1 MKSSGLKSGGLKSG
15 GLKSGGLKSSG
26 LKRGPY
32 GTRRAFLGASLGLAA
47 AAATA
52 LPARADDASGRR
64 RRIPRGGIGMHLY
77 TMRDVLAKDFAGTL
91 ERLAE
96 IGYATVGVSGRHGHG
111 AADIRRML
119 DAVEL
124 RAVLEHVSYDTL
136 RGGGLSQALADLHTL
151 GAKWPVVPSLP
162 GALHTPAGFREA
174 AREFNRIGQASRDA
188 GLGRL
193 LFHNHGTDHAVV
205 DGTSLYDIL
214 VTETDPE
221 LVGFE
226 LDVYWAAKGGADPA
240 TYFVRHP
247 RRFPALHVKDMAP
260 DGGFADVG
268 SGTLDFAAMFRP
280 AHVGGVRQWLVEHD
294 SPADPFATARNSYA
308 YLAALRY

>member
-1 MKSSGLKSGGLKSG
+1 M
-15 GLKSGGLKSSG
+15 
-26 LKRGPY
+26 
-32 GTRRAFLGASLGLAA
+32 GLAA
-47 AAATA
+47 AVGTA
-52 LPARADDASGRR
+52 LPARAGEASRR

-77 TMRDVLAKDFAGTL
+77 TMRSVLAQDFAGTL
-91 ERLAE
+91 ERLAA
-96 IGYATVGVSGRHGHG
+96 IGYATVGVSGRHGYG
-111 AADIRRML
+111 AADIRRTL
-119 DAVEL
+119 DAVGL
-124 RAVLEHVSYDTL
+124 RAVLEHVSYDIL
-136 RGGGLSQALADLHTL
+136 KGSGLPQALEDLHTL

-162 GALHTPAGFREA
+162 GALHTPDGFREA
-174 AREFNRIGQASRDA
+174 ARQFNKIGQASRDA
-188 GLGRL
+188 GLGPV
-193 LFHNHGTDHAVV
+193 LFHNHGTDHVVV

-214 VTETDPE
+214 VTETDPH

-226 LDVYWAAKGGADPA
+226 LDVYWAAKGGAEPG

-268 SGTLDFAAMFRP
+268 SGTLDFAAMFDHAR
-280 AHVGGVRQWLVEHD
+280 VGGVKQWLVEHD